1 MSLNA
6 TNVPVEKT
14 TNKYVSGGGVY
25 EMIITDIEVKDS
37 KNGES
42 YSLQYNITV
51 PVEGQEE
58 GMTGRVSTSYV
69 KEGTQFEEQEFE
81 KLVSIARAC
90 SVNTSELP
98 TYNNLKEAV
107 VDITPRI
114 QDKLFRAKVTEEWYF
129 NSTGETRFNLRFPR
143 QSFTTKEGEKIC
155 IAFTENVNIIP
166 VNRTRLKFDPNNMY
180 DVNKSAITQKP
191 VDSDDF
197 TSSNDDLPFN

>member
-42 YSLQYNITV
+42 YSLQYNIVV

-81 KLVSIARAC
+81 KLV
-90 SVNTSELP
+90 
-98 TYNNLKEAV
+98 
-107 VDITPRI
+107 
-114 QDKLFRAKVTEEWYF
+114 
-129 NSTGETRFNLRFPR
+129 
-143 QSFTTKEGEKIC
+143 
-155 IAFTENVNIIP
+155 
-166 VNRTRLKFDPNNMY
+166 
-180 DVNKSAITQKP
+180 
-191 VDSDDF
+191 
-197 TSSNDDLPFN
+197 